1 MTISV
6 AIVEDHAPTRELWSS
21 VLSNAEGF
29 RCVGK
34 FESAEAAISMLP
46 GIAPDVVLVDIN
58 LPGLSGIECARQL
71 KLKMPNTQFVMVTA
85 YADANHI
92 FDALSAGATGYLM
105 KSTGPE
111 ELLDAIREVQAGGS
125 PMSTSIARKVVQSFQ
140 PKESPSSL
148 ASTETSLTAREREVL
163 DLLVKGDLYKEIA
176 DTLKISVPTV
186 STHIRKIYEKIHV
199 RSRAQAVARYV
210 KMQRPC
216 SP

>member
-6 AIVEDHAPTRELWSS
+6 AIVEDHAATRELWSS
-21 VLSNAEGF
+21 VLGGAVGF

-34 FESAEAAISMLP
+34 FESTEEAIAALP
-46 GIAPDVVLVDIN
+46 TLAPDVVLVDIN

-71 KLKMPNTQFVMVTA
+71 KLKMPSTQFVMVTA

-111 ELLDAIREVQAGGS
+111 ELLEAIREVQTGGS
-125 PMSTSIARKVVQSFQ
+125 PMSTSIARKVVQSFL
-140 PKESPSSL
+140 PKDSP
-148 ASTETSLTAREREVL
+148 ASTETSLTAREKEVL
-163 DLLVKGDLYKEIA
+163 DQLVQGDLYKEIA

-186 STHIRKIYEKIHV
+186 STHIRKIYEKLHV

-210 KMQRPC
+210 KMQRPM
-216 SP
+216 